1 VAGAVVRESVA
12 RRRAAGWGF
21 VALGLVAIVAM
32 EANGAAWSRH
42 RGAEVHALPHGVL
55 VAGGVAAVL
64 LVLLLVVLMLTTA
77 RVVETPAQR
86 RKRWTTAIAFIVV
99 IALISIVRLL
109 FHPSHSAQ
117 PSNPSSRSSI
127 GRTEVGSA
135 SAKGHGG
142 ETWWPLVVVG
152 LGIAAALATAVI
164 ARPEPQAAPDTGV
177 DDATIAML
185 DASLDDLRTEPDPRR
200 AVTAAYAR
208 TERGLAARGFARRPS
223 ETPTEYL
230 QRALVGRGATS
241 DVGPLAVEPFA
252 VEAFAVEPLGE
263 LTALAERAR
272 FSALQIDEEMRSSA
286 ISALEALRRELRAAA
301 LAGRERVD

>member
-1 VAGAVVRESVA
+1 MADALVRESVA

-42 RGAEVHALPHGVL
+42 RGANVKALPHGVV
-55 VAGGVAAVL
+55 VAGGVAALL
-64 LVLLLVVLMLTTA
+64 LVLVLVVLMLTAA

-86 RKRWTTAIAFIVV
+86 RKRWTTALVFIAVIV
-99 IALISIVRLL
+99 LISIVRVH
-109 FHPSHSAQ
+109 FHPSHPAS
-117 PSNPSSRSSI
+117 PSTPGSQATA
-127 GRTEVGSA
+127 GRTQVGSDG
-135 SAKGHGG
+135 AKGHGG

-164 ARPEPQAAPDTGV
+164 ARAESPAAPDSGI

-185 DASLDDLRTEPDPRR
+185 DASLDDLRREPDPRR

-230 QRALVGRGATS
+230 QRALVGRDAMS
-241 DVGPLAVEPFA
+241 DVRP
-252 VEAFAVEPLGE
+252 FAVEPLGE

-272 FSALQIDEEMRSSA
+272 FSALPIDEEMRSRA
-286 ISALEALRRELRAAA
+286 ISALEALRRELHATA
-301 LAGRERVD
+301 LAGLERVD